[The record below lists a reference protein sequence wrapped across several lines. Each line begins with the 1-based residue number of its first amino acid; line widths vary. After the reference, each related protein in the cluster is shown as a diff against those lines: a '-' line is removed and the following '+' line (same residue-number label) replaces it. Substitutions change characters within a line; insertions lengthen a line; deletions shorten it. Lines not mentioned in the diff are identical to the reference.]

1 MLYLH
6 FENCNINIKHKT
18 SKVNTDIPH
27 QLGLDTEHFIFY
39 RKKFS
44 VLLML
49 IVYTTIPAKI
59 FMKFKRLVLNIVI
72 SFLEH
77 SKTCQFGLTFK
88 FSGQKRYTNRVYI
101 LTQDKS
107 VYNYDKNTF
116 NFQTLKKKTKNPK
129 QIKGIL
135 GQVIS

>member
-1 MLYLH
+1 
-6 FENCNINIKHKT
+6 
-18 SKVNTDIPH
+18 
-27 QLGLDTEHFIFY
+27 
-39 RKKFS
+39 
-44 VLLML
+44 ML

-77 SKTCQFGLTFK
+77 SKTCHFGLTFK
-88 FSGQKRYTNRVYI
+88 LSGQKRYTNRAYI
-101 LTQDKS
+101 LTQYKS
-107 VYNYDKNTF
+107 VYNYSKNTF
-116 NFQTLKKKTKNPK
+116 NFQTLKKKKNPK